1 MKKRMMMIVA
11 VVSISGMAS
20 CKSGYC
26 PKSGCNRYSKSI
38 EKQSYDEKLQED
50 VSILEIENINF

>member
-1 MKKRMMMIVA
+1 MMIVA

-38 EKQSYDEKLQED
+38 EKQSFDEKFQED
-50 VSILEIENINF
+50 VSISEIENANF

>member
-1 MKKRMMMIVA
+1 MLMIVA
-11 VVSISGMAS
+11 VASVLGMAS

-38 EKQSYDEKLQED
+38 EKQSCDEKLQED
-50 VSILEIENINF
+50 VCISEIENANF

>member
-1 MKKRMMMIVA
+1 MKKMLMIVA
-11 VVSISGMAS
+11 VASVLGMAS

-38 EKQSYDEKLQED
+38 EKQSFDEKLQED
-50 VSILEIENINF
+50 VCISEIENANF